1 MASISKET
9 IKGLI
14 ETIQNLY
21 MADDIPWVIGYSGG
35 KDSTATLQLVWYA
48 IRELDPSKWL
58 DSPYLRQVDEESLLT
73 LLQRKPDGF
82 KTLLNSSYSF
92 IRDIVLRRDILITIL
107 KIRPHYIKLIPAKHL
122 SERLFSIVNQAIEK
136 DTDELS
142 KKLLIDALVVAK
154 QELLDYKD
162 AQTMEI
168 KENTSPSSSK
178 TPSDTGD
185 ETLPNNTLSPSDEAE
200 NPNDE
205 STEPEVNKESIE
217 EPKELSKEPVV
228 EIESEK
234 ESVSTKEN
242 NDNNNNS
249 TDNSSLDPTIQKA
262 FMDAS
267 LGDFTKSLEQ
277 KIIAIVTDNNVKTNQ
292 EIKELV
298 IQHITQLSKNLTAQQ
313 QTLELLQQ
321 TLNEPSKALINR
333 FTEESEKVSVCI
345 NDIHT
350 ILENQY
356 NEAKALSTNFSTLL
370 EKPTQDFYN
379 SLETQVINKMNSCIN
394 DESGMQLQVEEIKKK
409 SIGSIEKSTQV
420 VVDTTN
426 NLIDALTTRYNQQK
440 KIIEEANNFFD
451 KKGLIQNIT
460 IIAVFVNLLLL
471 FFIFVTLLIRG

>member
-1 MASISKET
+1 MRPRSPEV
-9 IKGLI
+9 IK
-14 ETIQNLY
+14 NL
-21 MADDIPWVIGYSGG
+21 
-35 KDSTATLQLVWYA
+35 Q
-48 IRELDPSKWL
+48 ELDPSKWL
-58 DSPYLRQVDEESLLT
+58 DSPYLRQADEESLMT
-73 LLQRKPDGF
+73 LLQRKPEGF

-142 KKLLIDALVVAK
+142 KKLLIDALAVAK

-168 KENTSPSSSK
+168 KENTSPSSSTPQDTK

-185 ETLPNNTLSPSDEAE
+185 ETLPNNPLSPSDEVE
-200 NPNDE
+200 TPNDE
-205 STEPEVNKESIE
+205 SPEPEVNKESIE
-217 EPKELSKEPVV
+217 EPEELMKEPVV
-228 EIESEK
+228 EIESET
-234 ESVSTKEN
+234 ESVLTKEN
-242 NDNNNNS
+242 NDNNNA
-249 TDNSSLDPTIQKA
+249 TDNSSLDPAIQKA
-262 FMDAS
+262 FMAAS

-277 KIIAIVTDNNVKTNQ
+277 KIIAIVADNNVKTNQ

-298 IQHITQLSKNLTAQQ
+298 TQHITQLSNNLTAQQ

-333 FTEESEKVSVCI
+333 FTEESEKVSVRI

-379 SLETQVINKMNSCIN
+379 SLETQIINKMNSCVN

>member
-1 MASISKET
+1 MRPRSPEV
-9 IKGLI
+9 IK
-14 ETIQNLY
+14 NL
-21 MADDIPWVIGYSGG
+21 
-35 KDSTATLQLVWYA
+35 Q
-48 IRELDPSKWL
+48 ELDPSKWL
-58 DSPYLRQVDEESLLT
+58 DSPYLRQADEESLLT
-73 LLQRKPDGF
+73 LLQRKPEGF

-107 KIRPHYIKLIPAKHL
+107 KIRPHYIKLIPVKHL

-142 KKLLIDALVVAK
+142 KKLLIDALSVAK

-168 KENTSPSSSK
+168 KENISPSSSAQQDIK

-185 ETLPNNTLSPSDEAE
+185 ERRPVRPNPPPSLSDDVP
-200 NPNDE
+200 
-205 STEPEVNKESIE
+205 TEDEVNKESTE
-217 EPKELSKEPVV
+217 EPKEPIKEPVD
-228 EIESEK
+228 EIKSETESVPTK
-234 ESVSTKEN
+234 ES
-242 NDNNNNS
+242 NDENNS
-249 TDNSSLDPTIQKA
+249 TDSSSLDPTIQKA

-298 IQHITQLSKNLTAQQ
+298 TQHITQLSNNLNAQQ
-313 QTLELLQQ
+313 QTLDLLQQ

-333 FTEESEKVSVCI
+333 FTEESEKVTVCI
-345 NDIHT
+345 SDIQS

-356 NEAKALSTNFSTLL
+356 NEAKTLSTNFSTLL
-370 EKPTQDFYN
+370 EKPTQDLYN
-379 SLETQVINKMNSCIN
+379 SLETQIINNMNSCIN
-394 DESGMQLQVEEIKKK
+394 DESGIQLQVQEIKNK
-409 SIGSIEKSTQV
+409 SIESIEKSTQV
-420 VVDTTN
+420 VKDTTN

-440 KIIEEANNFFD
+440 EIIEKSNNFFD

>member
-1 MASISKET
+1 MRPRSPEV
-9 IKGLI
+9 IKH
-14 ETIQNLY
+14 
-21 MADDIPWVIGYSGG
+21 
-35 KDSTATLQLVWYA
+35 LQ
-48 IRELDPSKWL
+48 ELDPSKWL
-58 DSPYLRQVDEESLLT
+58 DSPYLRQADEESLIT

-107 KIRPHYIKLIPAKHL
+107 KIRPHYIKLIPVKHL

-142 KKLLIDALVVAK
+142 KKLLIDALSVAK

-168 KENTSPSSSK
+168 KENISPSSSAQQDIK
-178 TPSDTGD
+178 TSSDTGD
-185 ETLPNNTLSPSDEAE
+185 ERIPNPPPSPSDDAEKTDDVPTEAE
-200 NPNDE
+200 VIKE
-205 STEPEVNKESIE
+205 STE
-217 EPKELSKEPVV
+217 EPKELIKEPVD
-228 EIESEK
+228 EIESET
-234 ESVSTKEN
+234 ESVSTKET
-242 NDNNNNS
+242 NDENNS
-249 TDNSSLDPTIQKA
+249 TDSSSLDPTIQKA
-262 FMDAS
+262 FMNAS

-298 IQHITQLSKNLTAQQ
+298 TQHITQLSNNLKAQQ
-313 QTLELLQQ
+313 QTLDLLQQ
-321 TLNEPSKALINR
+321 TLNEPSKALIDR
-333 FTEESEKVSVCI
+333 FTEESEKVTVRIS
-345 NDIHT
+345 DIQS

-356 NEAKALSTNFSTLL
+356 NKAKTLSTNFSTLL
-370 EKPTQDFYN
+370 EKPTQDLYN
-379 SLETQVINKMNSCIN
+379 SLETQIISNMNSCIN
-394 DESGMQLQVEEIKKK
+394 DESGIQLQVQEIKNK
-409 SIGSIEKSTQV
+409 SIESIEKSTQV
-420 VVDTTN
+420 VKDTTN

-440 KIIEEANNFFD
+440 EIIEKSNNFFD

>member
-1 MASISKET
+1 MRPRSPEV
-9 IKGLI
+9 IK
-14 ETIQNLY
+14 NL
-21 MADDIPWVIGYSGG
+21 
-35 KDSTATLQLVWYA
+35 Q
-48 IRELDPSKWL
+48 ELDPSKWL

-107 KIRPHYIKLIPAKHL
+107 KIKPHYIKLIPVKHL

-142 KKLLIDALVVAK
+142 KKLLIDALAVAK

-162 AQTMEI
+162 AQNMEI
-168 KENTSPSSSK
+168 KENTSPSSSTQQDIK
-178 TPSDTGD
+178 TPSDTDHETPSDTGH
-185 ETLPNNTLSPSDEAE
+185 ETLPNNTPSPSDELE
-200 NPNDE
+200 KPNE
-205 STEPEVNKESIE
+205 VSTEPEVNEESTEEHKEPI
-217 EPKELSKEPVV
+217 KEPVV
-228 EIESEK
+228 EIECEK
-234 ESVSTKEN
+234 GSVSTKEN
-242 NDNNNNS
+242 NDNNNF
-249 TDNSSLDPTIQKA
+249 TDNSSLEPTIQKA

-267 LGDFTKSLEQ
+267 LCDFTKSLEQ

-298 IQHITQLSKNLTAQQ
+298 TQHITQLSNNLTAQQ

>member
-1 MASISKET
+1 MRPRSPEV
-9 IKGLI
+9 IK
-14 ETIQNLY
+14 NL
-21 MADDIPWVIGYSGG
+21 
-35 KDSTATLQLVWYA
+35 Q
-48 IRELDPSKWL
+48 ELDPSKWL
-58 DSPYLRQVDEESLLT
+58 DSPYLRQADEESLLT
-73 LLQRKPDGF
+73 LLQRKPEGF

-107 KIRPHYIKLIPAKHL
+107 KIRPHYIKLIPVKHL

-142 KKLLIDALVVAK
+142 KKLLIDALAVAK

-162 AQTMEI
+162 TQTMEI
-168 KENTSPSSSK
+168 KENTSPSSPTQQDIK
-178 TPSDTGD
+178 TPSDTVD
-185 ETLPNNTLSPSDEAE
+185 ETLPDNTPSPSDELE
-200 NPNDE
+200 KPNE
-205 STEPEVNKESIE
+205 VSTEPEVNEESTE
-217 EPKELSKEPVV
+217 EPKELIKEPVD
-228 EIESEK
+228 EIKSET
-234 ESVSTKEN
+234 ESVSTKES
-242 NDNNNNS
+242 NDENNS
-249 TDNSSLDPTIQKA
+249 TDSSSLDPIIQKA

-277 KIIAIVTDNNVKTNQ
+277 KIIAIVTDNNIKTNQ
-292 EIKELV
+292 DIKELV
-298 IQHITQLSKNLTAQQ
+298 TQHITQLSNNLTAQQ

-333 FTEESEKVSVCI
+333 FTEETEKVSVRI

-379 SLETQVINKMNSCIN
+379 SLETQIINKMNSCIN

>member
-1 MASISKET
+1 MRPRSPEV
-9 IKGLI
+9 IK
-14 ETIQNLY
+14 NL
-21 MADDIPWVIGYSGG
+21 
-35 KDSTATLQLVWYA
+35 Q
-48 IRELDPSKWL
+48 ELDPSKWL
-58 DSPYLRQVDEESLLT
+58 DSPYLRQADEESLMT
-73 LLQRKPDGF
+73 LLQRKPEGF

-142 KKLLIDALVVAK
+142 KKLLIDALAVAK

-168 KENTSPSSSK
+168 KENTSPSSSTPQDTK
-178 TPSDTGD
+178 APSDTGD
-185 ETLPNNTLSPSDEAE
+185 EILPDNTPSSSDELE
-200 NPNDE
+200 KPNE
-205 STEPEVNKESIE
+205 VSIEPEVNEESIE
-217 EPKELSKEPVV
+217 EHKEPIKEPVV
-228 EIESEK
+228 EIESET

-242 NDNNNNS
+242 NDNNNS
-249 TDNSSLDPTIQKA
+249 TDSSSLDPAIQKA

-298 IQHITQLSKNLTAQQ
+298 TQHITQLSNNLTAQQ

-333 FTEESEKVSVCI
+333 FTEESEKVSVLI

-379 SLETQVINKMNSCIN
+379 SLETQIINNMNSCIN
-394 DESGMQLQVEEIKKK
+394 DESGIQLQVQEIKNK
-409 SIGSIEKSTQV
+409 SIESIEKSTQV
-420 VVDTTN
+420 VKDTTN

-440 KIIEEANNFFD
+440 EIIEKSNNFFD

>member
-1 MASISKET
+1 MRPRSPEV
-9 IKGLI
+9 IKH
-14 ETIQNLY
+14 
-21 MADDIPWVIGYSGG
+21 
-35 KDSTATLQLVWYA
+35 LQ
-48 IRELDPSKWL
+48 ELDPSKWL
-58 DSPYLRQVDEESLLT
+58 DSPYLRQADEESLIT

-107 KIRPHYIKLIPAKHL
+107 KIRPHYIKLIPVKHL

-142 KKLLIDALVVAK
+142 KKLLIDALSVAK

-168 KENTSPSSSK
+168 KENISPSSSAQQDIK

-185 ETLPNNTLSPSDEAE
+185 ERIPNPPPSPSDDAEKPDDVPTEA
-200 NPNDE
+200 
-205 STEPEVNKESIE
+205 EVNKESIE
-217 EPKELSKEPVV
+217 EPKELIKEPVD
-228 EIESEK
+228 EIESET
-234 ESVSTKEN
+234 ESVSTKES
-242 NDNNNNS
+242 NDENNS
-249 TDNSSLDPTIQKA
+249 TDSSSLDPTIQKA

-298 IQHITQLSKNLTAQQ
+298 TQHITQLSNNLKAQQ
-313 QTLELLQQ
+313 QTLDLLQQ

-333 FTEESEKVSVCI
+333 FTEESEKVTVCI
-345 NDIHT
+345 SDIQS

-356 NEAKALSTNFSTLL
+356 NEAKTLSTNFSTLL
-370 EKPTQDFYN
+370 EKPTQDLYN
-379 SLETQVINKMNSCIN
+379 SLETQIINNMNSCIN
-394 DESGMQLQVEEIKKK
+394 DESGIQLQVQEIKNK
-409 SIGSIEKSTQV
+409 SIESIEKSTQV
-420 VVDTTN
+420 VKDTTN

-440 KIIEEANNFFD
+440 EIIEKSNNFFD

>member
-1 MASISKET
+1 MRPRSPEV
-9 IKGLI
+9 IK
-14 ETIQNLY
+14 NL
-21 MADDIPWVIGYSGG
+21 
-35 KDSTATLQLVWYA
+35 Q
-48 IRELDPSKWL
+48 ELDPSKWL
-58 DSPYLRQVDEESLLT
+58 DSPYLRQADEESLLT
-73 LLQRKPDGF
+73 LLQRKPEGF

-107 KIRPHYIKLIPAKHL
+107 KIRPHYIKLIPVKHL

-142 KKLLIDALVVAK
+142 KNLLIDALAIAK

-168 KENTSPSSSK
+168 KENTSPSSSTPQDTK
-178 TPSDTGD
+178 TPSDTVD
-185 ETLPNNTLSPSDEAE
+185 ERRPKPPPSPSD
-200 NPNDE
+200 DVT
-205 STEPEVNKESIE
+205 TEDEVNKESTE
-217 EPKELSKEPVV
+217 EPKKHIKEPVD
-228 EIESEK
+228 EIESET
-234 ESVSTKEN
+234 ESVSTKES
-242 NDNNNNS
+242 NDENNS
-249 TDNSSLDPTIQKA
+249 TDSSSLDPTIQKA

-298 IQHITQLSKNLTAQQ
+298 TQHITQLSNNLTAQQ

-333 FTEESEKVSVCI
+333 FTEESEKVSVRI

-356 NEAKALSTNFSTLL
+356 NEAKTLSTNFSTLL

-379 SLETQVINKMNSCIN
+379 SLETQIINKMNSCIN

>member
-1 MASISKET
+1 MRPRSPEV
-9 IKGLI
+9 IK
-14 ETIQNLY
+14 NL
-21 MADDIPWVIGYSGG
+21 
-35 KDSTATLQLVWYA
+35 Q
-48 IRELDPSKWL
+48 ELDPSKWL
-58 DSPYLRQVDEESLLT
+58 DSPYLRQADEESLLT
-73 LLQRKPDGF
+73 LLQRKPEGF

-107 KIRPHYIKLIPAKHL
+107 KIRPHYIKLIPVKHL

-136 DTDELS
+136 DTDVLS
-142 KKLLIDALVVAK
+142 KKLLIDALSVAK

-168 KENTSPSSSK
+168 KENISPSSSDQQDIK

-185 ETLPNNTLSPSDEAE
+185 ERTSNPPPSPSDDAEKLDDVPTEA
-200 NPNDE
+200 
-205 STEPEVNKESIE
+205 EVNKESTE
-217 EPKELSKEPVV
+217 EHKELIKELVD
-228 EIESEK
+228 EIESETK
-234 ESVSTKEN
+234 SVSTKES
-242 NDNNNNS
+242 NDENNS
-249 TDNSSLDPTIQKA
+249 TDSSSLDPTIQKA

-292 EIKELV
+292 EIKVLV
-298 IQHITQLSKNLTAQQ
+298 TQHITQLSNNLKTQQ

-333 FTEESEKVSVCI
+333 FTEESEKVTVCI
-345 NDIHT
+345 SDIQS

-356 NEAKALSTNFSTLL
+356 NEAKTLSTNFSTLL
-370 EKPTQDFYN
+370 EKPTQDLYN
-379 SLETQVINKMNSCIN
+379 SLETQIISNMNSCIN
-394 DESGMQLQVEEIKKK
+394 DKSGIQLQVEEIKNK
-409 SIGSIEKSTQV
+409 SIESIEKSTQV
-420 VVDTTN
+420 VKDTTN

-440 KIIEEANNFFD
+440 EIIEKSNNFFD

>member
-1 MASISKET
+1 MRPRSPEV
-9 IKGLI
+9 IK
-14 ETIQNLY
+14 NL
-21 MADDIPWVIGYSGG
+21 
-35 KDSTATLQLVWYA
+35 Q
-48 IRELDPSKWL
+48 ELDPSKWL
-58 DSPYLRQVDEESLLT
+58 DSPYLRQADEESLMT
-73 LLQRKPDGF
+73 LLQRKPEGF

-142 KKLLIDALVVAK
+142 KKLLIDALAVAK

-168 KENTSPSSSK
+168 KENTSPSSSTPQDTK

-185 ETLPNNTLSPSDEAE
+185 ETLPNNPPSPSDEVE
-200 NPNDE
+200 TPNDE
-205 STEPEVNKESIE
+205 SPEPEVNKESIE
-217 EPKELSKEPVV
+217 EPEELMKEPVV
-228 EIESEK
+228 EIESET
-234 ESVSTKEN
+234 ESVLTKEN
-242 NDNNNNS
+242 NDNNNS
-249 TDNSSLDPTIQKA
+249 TDNSSLDPAIQKA
-262 FMDAS
+262 FMAAS

-277 KIIAIVTDNNVKTNQ
+277 KIIAIVADNNVKTNQ

-298 IQHITQLSKNLTAQQ
+298 TQHITQLSNNLTAQQ

-333 FTEESEKVSVCI
+333 FTEESEKVSVRI

-379 SLETQVINKMNSCIN
+379 SLETQIINKMNSCIN

>member
-1 MASISKET
+1 MRPRSPEV
-9 IKGLI
+9 IK
-14 ETIQNLY
+14 NL
-21 MADDIPWVIGYSGG
+21 
-35 KDSTATLQLVWYA
+35 Q
-48 IRELDPSKWL
+48 ELDPSKWL
-58 DSPYLRQVDEESLLT
+58 DSPYLRQADEESLLT
-73 LLQRKPDGF
+73 LLQRKPEGF

-142 KKLLIDALVVAK
+142 KKLLIDALAVAK

-168 KENTSPSSSK
+168 KENTSPSSSTPQDTK
-178 TPSDTGD
+178 APSDTGD
-185 ETLPNNTLSPSDEAE
+185 ETLPDNNPSSSDELE
-200 NPNDE
+200 KPNE
-205 STEPEVNKESIE
+205 VSIEPEVNEESIE
-217 EPKELSKEPVV
+217 EHKEPIKEPIV
-228 EIESEK
+228 EIESET

-242 NDNNNNS
+242 NDNNNS

-292 EIKELV
+292 DIKELV
-298 IQHITQLSKNLTAQQ
+298 TQHITQLSNNLTAQQ
-313 QTLELLQQ
+313 QTLDLLQQ
-321 TLNEPSKALINR
+321 TLNEPSKALINS
-333 FTEESEKVSVCI
+333 FTEESEKVSVRI

-379 SLETQVINKMNSCIN
+379 SLETQIINKMNSCIN

-409 SIGSIEKSTQV
+409 SIESIENSNQAVK
-420 VVDTTN
+420 DTAN
-426 NLIDALTTRYNQQK
+426 NLIDALTARYNQQK
-440 KIIEEANNFFD
+440 EIIEKANNFFD

>member
-1 MASISKET
+1 MRPRSPEV
-9 IKGLI
+9 IKH
-14 ETIQNLY
+14 
-21 MADDIPWVIGYSGG
+21 
-35 KDSTATLQLVWYA
+35 LQ
-48 IRELDPSKWL
+48 ELDPSKWL
-58 DSPYLRQVDEESLLT
+58 DSPYLRQADEESLLT

-107 KIRPHYIKLIPAKHL
+107 KIRPHYIKLIPVKHL

-142 KKLLIDALVVAK
+142 KKLLIDALSVAK
-154 QELLDYKD
+154 QELLDFKD

-168 KENTSPSSSK
+168 KENISPSSSAQQDIK

-185 ETLPNNTLSPSDEAE
+185 ERIPNPPPSPSADAE
-200 NPNDE
+200 KPDYVP
-205 STEPEVNKESIE
+205 TEDEVNKESTE
-217 EPKELSKEPVV
+217 ESKEPIKEPVD
-228 EIESEK
+228 EIESET
-234 ESVSTKEN
+234 ESVSTKES
-242 NDNNNNS
+242 NDENNS
-249 TDNSSLDPTIQKA
+249 TDSSSLDPIIQKA

-277 KIIAIVTDNNVKTNQ
+277 KIIAIVTDNNVKANQ
-292 EIKELV
+292 EIKVLV
-298 IQHITQLSKNLTAQQ
+298 TQHITQLSNNLKTQQ
-313 QTLELLQQ
+313 QTLDLLQQ

-333 FTEESEKVSVCI
+333 FTEESEKVTVRIS
-345 NDIHT
+345 DIQS

-356 NEAKALSTNFSTLL
+356 NEAKTLSTNFSTLL
-370 EKPTQDFYN
+370 KKPTQDLYN
-379 SLETQVINKMNSCIN
+379 SLETQIISNMNSCIN
-394 DESGMQLQVEEIKKK
+394 DESGIQLQVQEIKNK
-409 SIGSIEKSTQV
+409 SIESIEKSTQV
-420 VVDTTN
+420 VKDTTN

-440 KIIEEANNFFD
+440 EIIEKSNNFFD

>member
-1 MASISKET
+1 MRPRSPEV
-9 IKGLI
+9 IK
-14 ETIQNLY
+14 NL
-21 MADDIPWVIGYSGG
+21 
-35 KDSTATLQLVWYA
+35 Q
-48 IRELDPSKWL
+48 ELDPSKWL
-58 DSPYLRQVDEESLLT
+58 DSPYLRQADEESLLT
-73 LLQRKPDGF
+73 LLQRKPEGF

-107 KIRPHYIKLIPAKHL
+107 KIRPHYIKLIPVKHL

-142 KKLLIDALVVAK
+142 KKLLIDALSVAK
-154 QELLDYKD
+154 QEILDYKD

-168 KENTSPSSSK
+168 KENISPSSSAQQDIK

-185 ETLPNNTLSPSDEAE
+185 ERRPVRPNPPPSLSDDVP
-200 NPNDE
+200 
-205 STEPEVNKESIE
+205 TEDEVNKESTE
-217 EPKELSKEPVV
+217 EPKEPIKEPVD
-228 EIESEK
+228 EIESET
-234 ESVSTKEN
+234 EPISTKES
-242 NDNNNNS
+242 NDENNS
-249 TDNSSLDPTIQKA
+249 TDISSLDPTIQKA

-298 IQHITQLSKNLTAQQ
+298 TQHITQLSNNLKAQQ
-313 QTLELLQQ
+313 QTLDLLQQ

-333 FTEESEKVSVCI
+333 FTEESEKVTVRI
-345 NDIHT
+345 TDIQS

-356 NEAKALSTNFSTLL
+356 NEAKTLSTNFSTLL

-440 KIIEEANNFFD
+440 EIIEKSNNFFD

>member
-1 MASISKET
+1 MRPRSPEV
-9 IKGLI
+9 IK
-14 ETIQNLY
+14 NL
-21 MADDIPWVIGYSGG
+21 
-35 KDSTATLQLVWYA
+35 Q
-48 IRELDPSKWL
+48 ELDPSKWL
-58 DSPYLRQVDEESLLT
+58 DSPYLRQADEESLLT
-73 LLQRKPDGF
+73 LLQRKPEGF

-142 KKLLIDALVVAK
+142 KKLLIDALAVAK

-168 KENTSPSSSK
+168 KENTSPSSSTPQDTK

-185 ETLPNNTLSPSDEAE
+185 ETLPNNTISPSD
-200 NPNDE
+200 D
-205 STEPEVNKESIE
+205 TEPEVNKESIE
-217 EPKELSKEPVV
+217 EPKELIKEPVV
-228 EIESEK
+228 EIESET

-242 NDNNNNS
+242 NDDNNS
-249 TDNSSLDPTIQKA
+249 TDKSSLDPTIQKA

-298 IQHITQLSKNLTAQQ
+298 TQHITQLSNNLTAQQ

-333 FTEESEKVSVCI
+333 FTEESEKVSVRI

-394 DESGMQLQVEEIKKK
+394 NESGMQLQVEEIKKK

>member
-1 MASISKET
+1 MRPRSPEV
-9 IKGLI
+9 IK
-14 ETIQNLY
+14 NL
-21 MADDIPWVIGYSGG
+21 
-35 KDSTATLQLVWYA
+35 Q
-48 IRELDPSKWL
+48 ELDPSKWL
-58 DSPYLRQVDEESLLT
+58 DSPYLRQADEESLLT
-73 LLQRKPDGF
+73 LLQRKPEGF

-107 KIRPHYIKLIPAKHL
+107 KIRPHYIKLIPVKHL

-142 KKLLIDALVVAK
+142 KKLLIDALSVAK

-168 KENTSPSSSK
+168 KENISPSSSAQQDIK

-185 ETLPNNTLSPSDEAE
+185 ERIPNPPPSSSTDAE
-200 NPNDE
+200 QPDDVP
-205 STEPEVNKESIE
+205 TEDEVNKESTE
-217 EPKELSKEPVV
+217 EPKEPIKEPVD
-228 EIESEK
+228 EIESDI
-234 ESVSTKEN
+234 ESVSTKES
-242 NDNNNNS
+242 NDENNS
-249 TDNSSLDPTIQKA
+249 TDSSSIDPTIQKA
-262 FMDAS
+262 FMNAS

-277 KIIAIVTDNNVKTNQ
+277 KIIAIVIDNNVKTNQ

-298 IQHITQLSKNLTAQQ
+298 TQHITQLSNNLTAQQ

-333 FTEESEKVSVCI
+333 FTEESEKVTVRIS
-345 NDIHT
+345 DIQS

-356 NEAKALSTNFSTLL
+356 NEAKTLSTNFSTLL

-440 KIIEEANNFFD
+440 KIIEEANSFFD

>member
-1 MASISKET
+1 MRPRSPEV
-9 IKGLI
+9 IKH
-14 ETIQNLY
+14 
-21 MADDIPWVIGYSGG
+21 
-35 KDSTATLQLVWYA
+35 LQ
-48 IRELDPSKWL
+48 ELDPSKWL
-58 DSPYLRQVDEESLLT
+58 DSPYLRQADEESLIT

-107 KIRPHYIKLIPAKHL
+107 KIRPHYIKLIPVKHL

-142 KKLLIDALVVAK
+142 KKLLIDALSVAK

-168 KENTSPSSSK
+168 KENTSPSSSTPQDTK

-185 ETLPNNTLSPSDEAE
+185 ETLPNNPPSPSDEVE
-200 NPNDE
+200 TPNDE
-205 STEPEVNKESIE
+205 SPEPEVNKESIE
-217 EPKELSKEPVV
+217 EPEELIKEPVV
-228 EIESEK
+228 EIESET

-242 NDNNNNS
+242 NDNNNS
-249 TDNSSLDPTIQKA
+249 TDNSSLDPAIQKA
-262 FMDAS
+262 FMAAS

-277 KIIAIVTDNNVKTNQ
+277 KIIAIVADNNVKTNQ

-298 IQHITQLSKNLTAQQ
+298 TQHITQLSNNLTAQQ

-333 FTEESEKVSVCI
+333 FTEESEKVSVRI

-379 SLETQVINKMNSCIN
+379 SLETQIINKMNSCIN

-409 SIGSIEKSTQV
+409 SIESIEKSTQV
-420 VVDTTN
+420 VKDTTN

-440 KIIEEANNFFD
+440 EIIEKANNFFD

>member
-1 MASISKET
+1 MRPRSPEV
-9 IKGLI
+9 IKH
-14 ETIQNLY
+14 
-21 MADDIPWVIGYSGG
+21 
-35 KDSTATLQLVWYA
+35 LQ
-48 IRELDPSKWL
+48 ELDPSKWL
-58 DSPYLRQVDEESLLT
+58 DSPYLRQADEESLLT

-107 KIRPHYIKLIPAKHL
+107 KIRPHYIKLIPVKHL

-142 KKLLIDALVVAK
+142 KKLLIDALSVAK

-168 KENTSPSSSK
+168 KENISPSSSAQQDIK
-178 TPSDTGD
+178 TSSDTGD
-185 ETLPNNTLSPSDEAE
+185 ERIPNPPPSPSDDAEKTDDVPTEAE
-200 NPNDE
+200 VIKE
-205 STEPEVNKESIE
+205 STE
-217 EPKELSKEPVV
+217 EPKELIKEPVD
-228 EIESEK
+228 EIESET
-234 ESVSTKEN
+234 ESVSTKET
-242 NDNNNNS
+242 NDENNS
-249 TDNSSLDPTIQKA
+249 TDSSSLDPTIQKA
-262 FMDAS
+262 FMNAS

-298 IQHITQLSKNLTAQQ
+298 TQHITQLSNNLKAQQ
-313 QTLELLQQ
+313 QTLDLLQQ

-333 FTEESEKVSVCI
+333 FTEESEKVTVRIS
-345 NDIHT
+345 DIQS

-356 NEAKALSTNFSTLL
+356 NEAKTLSTNFSTLL
-370 EKPTQDFYN
+370 EKPTQDLYN
-379 SLETQVINKMNSCIN
+379 SLETQIISNMNSCIN
-394 DESGMQLQVEEIKKK
+394 DESGIQLQVQEIKNK
-409 SIGSIEKSTQV
+409 SIESIEKSTQV
-420 VVDTTN
+420 VKDTTN

-440 KIIEEANNFFD
+440 EIIEKSNNFFD

>member
-1 MASISKET
+1 MRPRSPEV
-9 IKGLI
+9 IK
-14 ETIQNLY
+14 NL
-21 MADDIPWVIGYSGG
+21 
-35 KDSTATLQLVWYA
+35 Q
-48 IRELDPSKWL
+48 ELDPSKWL
-58 DSPYLRQVDEESLLT
+58 DSPYLRQADEESLLT
-73 LLQRKPDGF
+73 LLQRKPEGF

-107 KIRPHYIKLIPAKHL
+107 KIRPHYIKLIPVKHL

-142 KKLLIDALVVAK
+142 KKLLIDALSVAK
-154 QELLDYKD
+154 QEILDYKD

-168 KENTSPSSSK
+168 KENISPSSSAQQDIK

-185 ETLPNNTLSPSDEAE
+185 ERRPVRPNPPPSLSDDVP
-200 NPNDE
+200 
-205 STEPEVNKESIE
+205 TEDEVNKESTE
-217 EPKELSKEPVV
+217 EPKEPIKEPVD
-228 EIESEK
+228 EIESET
-234 ESVSTKEN
+234 EPISTKES
-242 NDNNNNS
+242 NDENNS
-249 TDNSSLDPTIQKA
+249 TDISSLDPTIQKA

-298 IQHITQLSKNLTAQQ
+298 TQHITQLSNNLKAQQ
-313 QTLELLQQ
+313 QTLDLLQQ

-333 FTEESEKVSVCI
+333 FTEESEKVTVRI
-345 NDIHT
+345 TDIQS

-356 NEAKALSTNFSTLL
+356 NEAKTLSTNFSTLL

>member
-1 MASISKET
+1 MRPRSPEV
-9 IKGLI
+9 IK
-14 ETIQNLY
+14 NL
-21 MADDIPWVIGYSGG
+21 
-35 KDSTATLQLVWYA
+35 Q
-48 IRELDPSKWL
+48 ELDPSKWL
-58 DSPYLRQVDEESLLT
+58 DSPYLRQADEESLLT
-73 LLQRKPDGF
+73 LLQRKPEGF

-107 KIRPHYIKLIPAKHL
+107 KIRPHYIKLIPVKHL

-142 KKLLIDALVVAK
+142 KKLLIDALSVAK

-168 KENTSPSSSK
+168 KENISP
-178 TPSDTGD
+178 
-185 ETLPNNTLSPSDEAE
+185 SPSDDV
-200 NPNDE
+200 P
-205 STEPEVNKESIE
+205 TEDEVNKESTE
-217 EPKELSKEPVV
+217 EPKEPIKEPVD
-228 EIESEK
+228 EIKSETESVPTK
-234 ESVSTKEN
+234 ES
-242 NDNNNNS
+242 NDENNS
-249 TDNSSLDPTIQKA
+249 TDSSSLDPTIQKA

-298 IQHITQLSKNLTAQQ
+298 TQHITQLSNNLNAQQ
-313 QTLELLQQ
+313 QTLDLLQQ

-333 FTEESEKVSVCI
+333 FTEESEKVTVCI
-345 NDIHT
+345 SDIQS

-356 NEAKALSTNFSTLL
+356 NEAKTLSTNFSTLL
-370 EKPTQDFYN
+370 EKPTQDLYN
-379 SLETQVINKMNSCIN
+379 SLETQIINNMNSCIN
-394 DESGMQLQVEEIKKK
+394 DESGIQLQVQEIKNK
-409 SIGSIEKSTQV
+409 SIESIEKSTQV
-420 VVDTTN
+420 VKDTTN

-440 KIIEEANNFFD
+440 EIIEKSNNFFD

>member
-1 MASISKET
+1 MRPRSPEV
-9 IKGLI
+9 IK
-14 ETIQNLY
+14 NL
-21 MADDIPWVIGYSGG
+21 
-35 KDSTATLQLVWYA
+35 Q
-48 IRELDPSKWL
+48 ELDPSKWL
-58 DSPYLRQVDEESLLT
+58 DSPYLRQADEESLLT
-73 LLQRKPDGF
+73 LLQRKPEGF

-107 KIRPHYIKLIPAKHL
+107 KIRPHYIKLIPVKHL

-142 KKLLIDALVVAK
+142 KKLLIDALSVAK

-168 KENTSPSSSK
+168 KENISPSSSDQQDIK

-185 ETLPNNTLSPSDEAE
+185 ERIPNPPPSPSDDAEKPDDVPTEA
-200 NPNDE
+200 
-205 STEPEVNKESIE
+205 EVNKESTE
-217 EPKELSKEPVV
+217 EPKELIKEPVD
-228 EIESEK
+228 EIESET
-234 ESVSTKEN
+234 ESVSTKES
-242 NDNNNNS
+242 NDENNS
-249 TDNSSLDPTIQKA
+249 TDSSSIDPTIQKA

-298 IQHITQLSKNLTAQQ
+298 TQHITQLSNNLKTQQ
-313 QTLELLQQ
+313 QTLDLLQQ

-333 FTEESEKVSVCI
+333 FTEESEKVTVCI
-345 NDIHT
+345 SDIQS

-379 SLETQVINKMNSCIN
+379 SLETQVINKMNSYIN

>member
-1 MASISKET
+1 MRPRSPEV
-9 IKGLI
+9 IK
-14 ETIQNLY
+14 NL
-21 MADDIPWVIGYSGG
+21 
-35 KDSTATLQLVWYA
+35 Q
-48 IRELDPSKWL
+48 ELDPSKWL
-58 DSPYLRQVDEESLLT
+58 DSPYLRQADEESLLT
-73 LLQRKPDGF
+73 LLQRKPEGF

-107 KIRPHYIKLIPAKHL
+107 KIRPHYIKLIPVKHL

-142 KKLLIDALVVAK
+142 KKLLIDALAVAK

-168 KENTSPSSSK
+168 KENTSPSSSTPQDTK

-185 ETLPNNTLSPSDEAE
+185 EILPNNTSSPSDEAE
-200 NPNDE
+200 KPNDE
-205 STEPEVNKESIE
+205 STEPEINKESIE
-217 EPKELSKEPVV
+217 EPKELIKEPVV
-228 EIESEK
+228 EIESET
-234 ESVSTKEN
+234 ESVSTK
-242 NDNNNNS
+242 
-249 TDNSSLDPTIQKA
+249 
-262 FMDAS
+262 
-267 LGDFTKSLEQ
+267 
-277 KIIAIVTDNNVKTNQ
+277 
-292 EIKELV
+292 
-298 IQHITQLSKNLTAQQ
+298 ITQLSNNLTAQQ

-420 VVDTTN
+420 VIDTTN

>member
-1 MASISKET
+1 MSIRDMFNKVLGKREPDEFTNFDSETEAELGDASRNEHK
-9 IKGLI
+9 
-14 ETIQNLY
+14 
-21 MADDIPWVIGYSGG
+21 P
-35 KDSTATLQLVWYA
+35 
-48 IRELDPSKWL
+48 
-58 DSPYLRQVDEESLLT
+58 DEEQLNDTESFDDDVEAAT
-73 LLQRKPDGF
+73 FSNDDTKP
-82 KTLLNSSYSF
+82 
-92 IRDIVLRRDILITIL
+92 
-107 KIRPHYIKLIPAKHL
+107 A
-122 SERLFSIVNQAIEK
+122 
-136 DTDELS
+136 
-142 KKLLIDALVVAK
+142 
-154 QELLDYKD
+154 
-162 AQTMEI
+162 
-168 KENTSPSSSK
+168 
-178 TPSDTGD
+178 
-185 ETLPNNTLSPSDEAE
+185 
-200 NPNDE
+200 
-205 STEPEVNKESIE
+205 
-217 EPKELSKEPVV
+217 
-228 EIESEK
+228 
-234 ESVSTKEN
+234 
-242 NDNNNNS
+242 
-249 TDNSSLDPTIQKA
+249 IQKA
-262 FMDAS
+262 FMEAS

-298 IQHITQLSKNLTAQQ
+298 TQHITQLSNNLTAQQ

-333 FTEESEKVSVCI
+333 FTEESEKVTVRIS
-345 NDIHT
+345 DIQS

-356 NEAKALSTNFSTLL
+356 NEAKTLSTNFSTLL

>member
-1 MASISKET
+1 MRPRSPEV
-9 IKGLI
+9 IK
-14 ETIQNLY
+14 NL
-21 MADDIPWVIGYSGG
+21 
-35 KDSTATLQLVWYA
+35 Q
-48 IRELDPSKWL
+48 ELDPSKWL
-58 DSPYLRQVDEESLLT
+58 DSPYLRQADEESLLT
-73 LLQRKPDGF
+73 LLQRKPEGF

-107 KIRPHYIKLIPAKHL
+107 KIRPHYIKLIPVKHL

-142 KKLLIDALVVAK
+142 KKLLIDALAVAK

-168 KENTSPSSSK
+168 KENISPSSSAQQDIK

-185 ETLPNNTLSPSDEAE
+185 ERRPRRPNSPPSPSDDV
-200 NPNDE
+200 P
-205 STEPEVNKESIE
+205 TEDEVNKESTE
-217 EPKELSKEPVV
+217 EPKEPIKEPVD
-228 EIESEK
+228 EIENET

-242 NDNNNNS
+242 NDDNNS
-249 TDNSSLDPTIQKA
+249 TDNSLDPTIQKA
-262 FMDAS
+262 FIDAS

-298 IQHITQLSKNLTAQQ
+298 TQHITQLSKNLTAQQ

-321 TLNEPSKALINR
+321 TLNEPSKALINH

>member
-1 MASISKET
+1 MRPRSPEV
-9 IKGLI
+9 IK
-14 ETIQNLY
+14 NL
-21 MADDIPWVIGYSGG
+21 
-35 KDSTATLQLVWYA
+35 Q
-48 IRELDPSKWL
+48 ELDPSKWL
-58 DSPYLRQVDEESLLT
+58 DSPYLRQADEESLLT
-73 LLQRKPDGF
+73 LLQRKPEGF

-107 KIRPHYIKLIPAKHL
+107 KIRPHYIKLIPVKHL

-142 KKLLIDALVVAK
+142 KKLLIDALAVAK

-168 KENTSPSSSK
+168 KENTSPSSSTPQDTK

-185 ETLPNNTLSPSDEAE
+185 EILPNNTSSPSDEAE
-200 NPNDE
+200 KPNDE

-217 EPKELSKEPVV
+217 EPKELIKEPVV
-228 EIESEK
+228 EIESET
-234 ESVSTKEN
+234 ESVSTKKS
-242 NDNNNNS
+242 NDDNNS
-249 TDNSSLDPTIQKA
+249 TDNSLDPTIQKA
-262 FMDAS
+262 FMNAS
-267 LGDFTKSLEQ
+267 LGDFTKSLEE

-298 IQHITQLSKNLTAQQ
+298 TQHITQLSNNLTAQQ

>member
-1 MASISKET
+1 MRPRSPEV
-9 IKGLI
+9 IK
-14 ETIQNLY
+14 NL
-21 MADDIPWVIGYSGG
+21 
-35 KDSTATLQLVWYA
+35 Q
-48 IRELDPSKWL
+48 ELDPSKWL
-58 DSPYLRQVDEESLLT
+58 DSPYLRQADEESLLT
-73 LLQRKPDGF
+73 LLQRKPEGF

-107 KIRPHYIKLIPAKHL
+107 KIRPHYIKLIPVKHL
-122 SERLFSIVNQAIEK
+122 SERLFSIVNQTIEK

-142 KKLLIDALVVAK
+142 KKLLIDALAVAK

-168 KENTSPSSSK
+168 KENTSPSSSTPQDTK

-185 ETLPNNTLSPSDEAE
+185 ETLPNNPPSPSDEVE
-200 NPNDE
+200 TPNDE
-205 STEPEVNKESIE
+205 SPEPEVNKESIE
-217 EPKELSKEPVV
+217 EPEELMKEPVV
-228 EIESEK
+228 EIESETESVLTK
-234 ESVSTKEN
+234 ES
-242 NDNNNNS
+242 NDENNS
-249 TDNSSLDPTIQKA
+249 TDNSSLDPAIQKA
-262 FMDAS
+262 FMAAS

-277 KIIAIVTDNNVKTNQ
+277 KIIAIVADNNVKTNQ

-298 IQHITQLSKNLTAQQ
+298 TQHITQLSNNLTAQQ

-333 FTEESEKVSVCI
+333 FTEESEKVSVRI

-379 SLETQVINKMNSCIN
+379 SLETQIINKMNSCIN

>member
-1 MASISKET
+1 MRPRSPEV
-9 IKGLI
+9 IK
-14 ETIQNLY
+14 NL
-21 MADDIPWVIGYSGG
+21 
-35 KDSTATLQLVWYA
+35 Q
-48 IRELDPSKWL
+48 ELDPSKWL
-58 DSPYLRQVDEESLLT
+58 DSPYLRQADEESLLT
-73 LLQRKPDGF
+73 LLQRKPEGF

-107 KIRPHYIKLIPAKHL
+107 KIRPHYIKLIPVKHL
-122 SERLFSIVNQAIEK
+122 SERLFTIVNQAIEK

-142 KKLLIDALVVAK
+142 KKLLIDALSVAK

-168 KENTSPSSSK
+168 KENISPSSSAQQDIK

-185 ETLPNNTLSPSDEAE
+185 ERRPVRPNPPPSLSDDVP
-200 NPNDE
+200 
-205 STEPEVNKESIE
+205 TEDEVNKESTE
-217 EPKELSKEPVV
+217 EPKEPIKEPVD
-228 EIESEK
+228 EIESET
-234 ESVSTKEN
+234 EPISTKES
-242 NDNNNNS
+242 NDENNS
-249 TDNSSLDPTIQKA
+249 TDSSSLDPTIQKA

-298 IQHITQLSKNLTAQQ
+298 TQHITQLSNNLKAQQ
-313 QTLELLQQ
+313 QTLDLLQQ

-333 FTEESEKVSVCI
+333 FTEESEKVTVRI
-345 NDIHT
+345 TDIQS

-356 NEAKALSTNFSTLL
+356 NEAKTLSTNFSTLL

-409 SIGSIEKSTQV
+409 SIGTIEKSTQV

>member
-1 MASISKET
+1 MRPRSPEV
-9 IKGLI
+9 IK
-14 ETIQNLY
+14 NL
-21 MADDIPWVIGYSGG
+21 
-35 KDSTATLQLVWYA
+35 Q
-48 IRELDPSKWL
+48 ELEPSKWL
-58 DSPYLRQVDEESLLT
+58 DSPYLRQADEESLLT
-73 LLQRKPDGF
+73 LLQRKPEGF

-142 KKLLIDALVVAK
+142 KKLLIDALAVAK

-168 KENTSPSSSK
+168 KENTSPSSSTPQDTK

-185 ETLPNNTLSPSDEAE
+185 ETLPNNPPSPSDEVE
-200 NPNDE
+200 TPNDE
-205 STEPEVNKESIE
+205 SPEPEVNKESIE
-217 EPKELSKEPVV
+217 EPEELIKEPVV
-228 EIESEK
+228 EIESET

-242 NDNNNNS
+242 NDNNNS
-249 TDNSSLDPTIQKA
+249 TDNSSLDPAIQKA
-262 FMDAS
+262 FMAAS

-277 KIIAIVTDNNVKTNQ
+277 KIIAIVADNNVKTNQ

-298 IQHITQLSKNLTAQQ
+298 TQHITQLSNNLTAQQ

-333 FTEESEKVSVCI
+333 FTEESEKVSVRI

-379 SLETQVINKMNSCIN
+379 SLETQIINKMNSCIN

-409 SIGSIEKSTQV
+409 SIESIEKSTQV
-420 VVDTTN
+420 VKDTTN

-440 KIIEEANNFFD
+440 EIIEKANNFFD

>member
-1 MASISKET
+1 MRPRSPEV
-9 IKGLI
+9 IK
-14 ETIQNLY
+14 NL
-21 MADDIPWVIGYSGG
+21 
-35 KDSTATLQLVWYA
+35 Q
-48 IRELDPSKWL
+48 ELDPSKWL
-58 DSPYLRQVDEESLLT
+58 DSPYLRQADEESLLT
-73 LLQRKPDGF
+73 LLQRKPEGF

-107 KIRPHYIKLIPAKHL
+107 KIRPHYIKLIPVKHL

-136 DTDELS
+136 DTDVLS
-142 KKLLIDALVVAK
+142 KKLLIDALSVAK

-162 AQTMEI
+162 AQIMEI
-168 KENTSPSSSK
+168 KENISPSSSDQQDIK

-185 ETLPNNTLSPSDEAE
+185 EMIPNPPPSPSADAE
-200 NPNDE
+200 KPDDVP
-205 STEPEVNKESIE
+205 TEDEVNKESTE
-217 EPKELSKEPVV
+217 EPKVPIKEPVD
-228 EIESEK
+228 EIESDI
-234 ESVSTKEN
+234 ESVSTKES
-242 NDNNNNS
+242 NDENNS
-249 TDNSSLDPTIQKA
+249 TNSSSLDPIIQKA

-298 IQHITQLSKNLTAQQ
+298 TQHITQLSNNLNAQQ
-313 QTLELLQQ
+313 QTLDLLQQ

-333 FTEESEKVSVCI
+333 FTEESEKVTVCI
-345 NDIHT
+345 SDIQS

-356 NEAKALSTNFSTLL
+356 NEAKTLSTNFSTLL
-370 EKPTQDFYN
+370 EKPTQDLYN
-379 SLETQVINKMNSCIN
+379 SLETQIINNMNSCIN
-394 DESGMQLQVEEIKKK
+394 DESGIQLQVQEIKNK
-409 SIGSIEKSTQV
+409 SIESIEKSTQV
-420 VVDTTN
+420 VKDTTN

-440 KIIEEANNFFD
+440 EIIEKSNNFFD

>member
-1 MASISKET
+1 MRPRSPEV
-9 IKGLI
+9 IK
-14 ETIQNLY
+14 NL
-21 MADDIPWVIGYSGG
+21 
-35 KDSTATLQLVWYA
+35 Q
-48 IRELDPSKWL
+48 ELDPSKWL
-58 DSPYLRQVDEESLLT
+58 DSPYLRQADEESLLT
-73 LLQRKPDGF
+73 LLQRKPEGF

-107 KIRPHYIKLIPAKHL
+107 KIRPHYIKLIPVKHL

-142 KKLLIDALVVAK
+142 KKLLIDALAVAK
-154 QELLDYKD
+154 QELLNYKD

-168 KENTSPSSSK
+168 KENTS
-178 TPSDTGD
+178 TP
-185 ETLPNNTLSPSDEAE
+185 PSPSDDV
-200 NPNDE
+200 P
-205 STEPEVNKESIE
+205 TEDEVNKESTE
-217 EPKELSKEPVV
+217 EPKESIKEPVD
-228 EIESEK
+228 EIESET
-234 ESVSTKEN
+234 ESVSTKES
-242 NDNNNNS
+242 NDENNS
-249 TDNSSLDPTIQKA
+249 TDSSSLDPIIQKA

-298 IQHITQLSKNLTAQQ
+298 TQHITQLSNNLTAQQ

-333 FTEESEKVSVCI
+333 FTEESEKVSVRI

-379 SLETQVINKMNSCIN
+379 SLETQIINKMNSCIN

-409 SIGSIEKSTQV
+409 SIWSIEKSTQV

>member
-1 MASISKET
+1 MRPRSPEV
-9 IKGLI
+9 IKH
-14 ETIQNLY
+14 
-21 MADDIPWVIGYSGG
+21 
-35 KDSTATLQLVWYA
+35 LQ
-48 IRELDPSKWL
+48 ELDPSKWL
-58 DSPYLRQVDEESLLT
+58 DSPYLRQADEESLLT

-107 KIRPHYIKLIPAKHL
+107 KIRPHYIKLIPVKHL

-142 KKLLIDALVVAK
+142 KKLLIDALSVAK

-168 KENTSPSSSK
+168 KENISPSSSAQQDIK

-185 ETLPNNTLSPSDEAE
+185 ERIPNPPPSPSDDAEKTDDVPTEAE
-200 NPNDE
+200 VIKE
-205 STEPEVNKESIE
+205 STE
-217 EPKELSKEPVV
+217 EPKELIKEPVD
-228 EIESEK
+228 EIESET
-234 ESVSTKEN
+234 ESVSTKET
-242 NDNNNNS
+242 NDENNS
-249 TDNSSLDPTIQKA
+249 TDSSSLDPTIQKA
-262 FMDAS
+262 FMNAS

-298 IQHITQLSKNLTAQQ
+298 TQHITQLSNNLKAQQ
-313 QTLELLQQ
+313 QTLDLLQQ

-333 FTEESEKVSVCI
+333 FTEESEKVTVRIS
-345 NDIHT
+345 DIQS

-356 NEAKALSTNFSTLL
+356 NEAKTLSTDFSTLL
-370 EKPTQDFYN
+370 EKPTQDLYN
-379 SLETQVINKMNSCIN
+379 SLETQIISNMNSCIN
-394 DESGMQLQVEEIKKK
+394 DESGIQLQVQEIKNK
-409 SIGSIEKSTQV
+409 SIESIEKSTQV
-420 VVDTTN
+420 VKDTTN

-440 KIIEEANNFFD
+440 EIIEKSNNFFD

>member
-1 MASISKET
+1 MRPRSPEV
-9 IKGLI
+9 IK
-14 ETIQNLY
+14 NL
-21 MADDIPWVIGYSGG
+21 
-35 KDSTATLQLVWYA
+35 Q
-48 IRELDPSKWL
+48 ELDPSKWL
-58 DSPYLRQVDEESLLT
+58 DSPYLRQADEESLMT
-73 LLQRKPDGF
+73 LLQRKPEGF

-107 KIRPHYIKLIPAKHL
+107 KIRPHYIKLIPVKHL

-142 KKLLIDALVVAK
+142 KKLLIDALDVAK
-154 QELLDYKD
+154 QELSDYKD

-168 KENTSPSSSK
+168 KENTSPSSSTQQDIK

-185 ETLPNNTLSPSDEAE
+185 ETLPDTPTSPSDELE
-200 NPNDE
+200 KPKEVSTEPKVNEE
-205 STEPEVNKESIE
+205 STEKPKEPIVEIETEKESI
-217 EPKELSKEPVV
+217 
-228 EIESEK
+228 
-234 ESVSTKEN
+234 STKEN
-242 NDNNNNS
+242 NNNDIDNP
-249 TDNSSLDPTIQKA
+249 SLDPIIQKV

-298 IQHITQLSKNLTAQQ
+298 TQHIMQLSNNLTAQQ

-333 FTEESEKVSVCI
+333 FSEESEKVSIRISEI
-345 NDIHT
+345 NT
-350 ILENQY
+350 LLENQY
-356 NEAKALSTNFSTLL
+356 NQAKELSTNFSIVL
-370 EKPTQDFYN
+370 EKPTQDLYD
-379 SLETQVINKMNSCIN
+379 SLEKEIIHQINNCIIN
-394 DESGMQLQVEEIKKK
+394 ESGIQLQVEEIKNK
-409 SIGSIEKSTQV
+409 SIESIENSNQAVK
-420 VVDTTN
+420 DTAN

-440 KIIEEANNFFD
+440 EIIEKANNFFD

-471 FFIFVTLLIRG
+471 FFIFITLLLRG

>member
-1 MASISKET
+1 MRPRSPEV
-9 IKGLI
+9 IK
-14 ETIQNLY
+14 NL
-21 MADDIPWVIGYSGG
+21 
-35 KDSTATLQLVWYA
+35 Q
-48 IRELDPSKWL
+48 ELDPSKWL
-58 DSPYLRQVDEESLLT
+58 DSPYLRQADEESLLT
-73 LLQRKPDGF
+73 LLQRKPEGF

-142 KKLLIDALVVAK
+142 KKLLIDALAVSK

-168 KENTSPSSSK
+168 KENTSPSSSTPQDTK
-178 TPSDTGD
+178 APSDTGD
-185 ETLPNNTLSPSDEAE
+185 EILPDNTPSSSDELE
-200 NPNDE
+200 KPNE
-205 STEPEVNKESIE
+205 VSIEPEVNEESIE
-217 EPKELSKEPVV
+217 EHKEPIKEPVV
-228 EIESEK
+228 EIESET

-242 NDNNNNS
+242 NDNNNS
-249 TDNSSLDPTIQKA
+249 TDSSSLDPAIQKA

-298 IQHITQLSKNLTAQQ
+298 TQHITQLSNNLTAQQ

-333 FTEESEKVSVCI
+333 FTEESEKVSVLI

-379 SLETQVINKMNSCIN
+379 SLETQIINKMNSCIN

>member
-1 MASISKET
+1 MRPRSPEV
-9 IKGLI
+9 IK
-14 ETIQNLY
+14 NL
-21 MADDIPWVIGYSGG
+21 
-35 KDSTATLQLVWYA
+35 Q
-48 IRELDPSKWL
+48 ELDPSKWL
-58 DSPYLRQVDEESLLT
+58 DSPYLRQADEESLLT
-73 LLQRKPDGF
+73 LLQRKPEGF

-107 KIRPHYIKLIPAKHL
+107 KIRPHYIKLIPVKHL

-142 KKLLIDALVVAK
+142 KKLLIDALAVAK

-162 AQTMEI
+162 TQTMEL
-168 KENTSPSSSK
+168 KENTSPSSSTQQDIK
-178 TPSDTGD
+178 APSDTVD
-185 ETLPNNTLSPSDEAE
+185 ETLPDNTPSPSDELE
-200 NPNDE
+200 KPNE
-205 STEPEVNKESIE
+205 VSTEPEVNEESIE
-217 EPKELSKEPVV
+217 EHKEPIKEPVV
-228 EIESEK
+228 EIESK
-234 ESVSTKEN
+234 TESVSTKEN
-242 NDNNNNS
+242 NDNNNF
-249 TDNSSLDPTIQKA
+249 TDNSSLDPAIQKA
-262 FMDAS
+262 FMEAS

-298 IQHITQLSKNLTAQQ
+298 TQHITQLSNNLTAQQ

-333 FTEESEKVSVCI
+333 FTEESEKVSVRI

-379 SLETQVINKMNSCIN
+379 SLETQIINKMNSCVN

>member
-1 MASISKET
+1 MRPRSPEV
-9 IKGLI
+9 IK
-14 ETIQNLY
+14 NL
-21 MADDIPWVIGYSGG
+21 
-35 KDSTATLQLVWYA
+35 Q
-48 IRELDPSKWL
+48 ELDPSKWL
-58 DSPYLRQVDEESLLT
+58 DSPYLRQADEESLLT
-73 LLQRKPDGF
+73 LLQRKPEGF

-107 KIRPHYIKLIPAKHL
+107 KIRPHYIKLIPVKHL

-142 KKLLIDALVVAK
+142 KKLLIDALDVAK
-154 QELLDYKD
+154 QELSDYKD

-168 KENTSPSSSK
+168 KENTSSSSSTQQDIK

-185 ETLPNNTLSPSDEAE
+185 ETLPDTPTSPSDELE
-200 NPNDE
+200 KPKEVSTEPKVNEE
-205 STEPEVNKESIE
+205 STEKPKEPIVEIETEKESI
-217 EPKELSKEPVV
+217 
-228 EIESEK
+228 
-234 ESVSTKEN
+234 STKEN
-242 NDNNNNS
+242 NNNDIDNP
-249 TDNSSLDPTIQKA
+249 SLDPIIQKV

-298 IQHITQLSKNLTAQQ
+298 TQHITQLSNNLTAQQ

-333 FTEESEKVSVCI
+333 FSEESEKVSIRISEI
-345 NDIHT
+345 NT
-350 ILENQY
+350 LLENQY
-356 NEAKALSTNFSTLL
+356 NQAKELSTNFSIVL
-370 EKPTQDFYN
+370 EKPTQDLYD
-379 SLETQVINKMNSCIN
+379 SLEKEIIHQINNCIIN
-394 DESGMQLQVEEIKKK
+394 ESGIQLQVEEIKNK
-409 SIGSIEKSTQV
+409 SIESIENSNQAVK
-420 VVDTTN
+420 DTAN

-440 KIIEEANNFFD
+440 EIIEKANNFFD

-471 FFIFVTLLIRG
+471 FFIFITLLLRG

>member
-1 MASISKET
+1 MRPRSPEV
-9 IKGLI
+9 IK
-14 ETIQNLY
+14 NL
-21 MADDIPWVIGYSGG
+21 
-35 KDSTATLQLVWYA
+35 Q
-48 IRELDPSKWL
+48 ELDPSKWL
-58 DSPYLRQVDEESLLT
+58 DSPYLRQADEESLLT
-73 LLQRKPDGF
+73 LLQRKPEGF

-107 KIRPHYIKLIPAKHL
+107 KIRPHYIKLIPVKHL

-142 KKLLIDALVVAK
+142 KKLLIDALSVAK

-168 KENTSPSSSK
+168 KENISPSSSDQQDIK
-178 TPSDTGD
+178 IPSDTGD
-185 ETLPNNTLSPSDEAE
+185 ERIPNPPLSPSADVEK
-200 NPNDE
+200 PDDVP
-205 STEPEVNKESIE
+205 TEDEVNKESTE
-217 EPKELSKEPVV
+217 VSKEPIKEPVD
-228 EIESEK
+228 EIESDI
-234 ESVSTKEN
+234 ESVSTKES
-242 NDNNNNS
+242 NDENNS
-249 TDNSSLDPTIQKA
+249 TDTSSLDPTIQKA
-262 FMDAS
+262 FIDAS

-298 IQHITQLSKNLTAQQ
+298 TQHITQLSNNLTAQQ

-333 FTEESEKVSVCI
+333 FTEESEKVTVCI
-345 NDIHT
+345 SDIQS

-356 NEAKALSTNFSTLL
+356 NEAKTLSTNFSTLL

-379 SLETQVINKMNSCIN
+379 SLETQIINKMNSYIN